1 MPVPIF
7 DLVVI
12 GVVIISAL
20 LAAVR
25 GFTREV
31 LAIAAWVVA
40 AVAALT
46 FYKPALP
53 FVQQHIANPQIA
65 LAAAIAGIFIVTL
78 IVVSFITVR
87 LSDFVLDSRIGAV
100 DRSLGFI
107 FGAGRGVLI
116 CVIAYLF
123 FSWLVPDKMQPDWA
137 KTARTREPL
146 ARIGTSILA
155 MLPDDPEGYLK
166 QLRPPRPDGE
176 APQDVAPAQPGT
188 QPGAQPAPVQR
199 SAAPPAPV
207 TGTNVNPTTG
217 LPNPPSGPP
226 TAPRQT
232 PAPATGQA
240 PARP

>member
-1 MPVPIF
+1 MPLPIF

-31 LAIAAWVVA
+31 LAVASWVVA
-40 AVAALT
+40 AGAAVA
-46 FYKPALP
+46 FYKPLLP
-53 FVQQHIANPQIA
+53 YVQQHITNPQIA

-166 QLRPPRPDGE
+166 QLRPPKLDGE
-176 APQDVAPAQPGT
+176 APQDVAPV
-188 QPGAQPAPVQR
+188 QPGAQPVPTQR
-199 SAAPPAPV
+199 SAAPTPAAPA
-207 TGTNVNPTTG
+207 TGNNVNPATG
-217 LPNPPSGPP
+217 LPNPPSSPP
-226 TAPRQT
+226 TSPRQT
-232 PAPATGQA
+232 PAPTTGQA
-240 PARP
+240 PVRP